1 MSVFETVVIVIGAIN
16 ILLLVLTFLTY
27 TSLISAK
34 VHINQM
40 HVGMATILGKV
51 MSLEVVTSK
60 MAAGFTEVIALTEDM
75 ISRTEMQAG
84 GYSAQLFKTKDGKYT
99 AKTLDELLNKIKE
112 DDAESEYFS
121 DSDLDKLRELFG
133 DDWEDD
139 DEEDDTL
146 DDEK

>member
-1 MSVFETVVIVIGAIN
+1 MGVFETVVVVIGVIN
-16 ILLLVLTFLTY
+16 ILLLTLTFLTY

-75 ISRTEMQAG
+75 ISRTEMRSG

-139 DEEDDTL
+139 DEDDTL
-146 DDEK
+146 DNEK